1 MSVATAPCGASP
13 WRAVLLYCLGV
24 VVTVLRCYS
33 ALLAM
38 RFQDVAAGAHRR
50 VVPQETEPEPVAT
63 GPGTDP
69 PTCAPG
75 QRARHVVPRQ
85 DKTCCRFTFHD
96 STPLPTCGTPRGST
110 GAACPTMADASDC
123 GGGSPPVPDL
133 RGALPVPG
141 QQQRLLA
148 MMQWVDER
156 LTAADVRYWITGGT
170 LLGAMRHGGFIPHD
184 DDIDLEILEED
195 FPKAQEALAQV
206 GRSFRP
212 LGCWTGSSVRM
223 GRLFCWGGGGADTE
237 SLDVFLREPRPLG
250 ALAEFPGE
258 EEVFPL
264 CRRSFHELHLWTP
277 HQPEPFLARCY
288 GARWADEVVV
298 WSHAS
303 RARKMHCLSLER
315 YLRAI
320 EAAGYEAPT
329 VSSSSS
335 AESLAAVS
343 LESGGELKDHLWS
356 SMGWAS
362 PYALEEERGPSR
374 TWGVEGNCR

>member
-1 MSVATAPCGASP
+1 
-13 WRAVLLYCLGV
+13 
-24 VVTVLRCYS
+24 
-33 ALLAM
+33 
-38 RFQDVAAGAHRR
+38 
-50 VVPQETEPEPVAT
+50 
-63 GPGTDP
+63 
-69 PTCAPG
+69 
-75 QRARHVVPRQ
+75 
-85 DKTCCRFTFHD
+85 
-96 STPLPTCGTPRGST
+96 
-110 GAACPTMADASDC
+110 MADASDC

-320 EAAGYEAPT
+320 EAAGYE
-329 VSSSSS
+329 V
-335 AESLAAVS
+335 
-343 LESGGELKDHLWS
+343 G
-356 SMGWAS
+356 
-362 PYALEEERGPSR
+362 
-374 TWGVEGNCR
+374 

>member
-50 VVPQETEPEPVAT
+50 VRPGDRAGAGGYRRYPLLCGGLGWDGVWFGT
-63 GPGTDP
+63 G
-69 PTCAPG
+69 
-75 QRARHVVPRQ
+75 RQ

-250 ALAEFPGE
+250 ALAEFPGRGLE
-258 EEVFPL
+258 PRVPRAEDALLELGEV
-264 CRRSFHELHLWTP
+264 
-277 HQPEPFLARCY
+277 
-288 GARWADEVVV
+288 
-298 WSHAS
+298 
-303 RARKMHCLSLER
+303 LE
-315 YLRAI
+315 
-320 EAAGYEAPT
+320 G
-329 VSSSSS
+329 
-335 AESLAAVS
+335 
-343 LESGGELKDHLWS
+343 H
-356 SMGWAS
+356 
-362 PYALEEERGPSR
+362 
-374 TWGVEGNCR
+374 